1 MKVGY
6 ARVSSIGQNLETQI
20 EILKNIGCEKIF
32 KEKKS
37 GIDAKREELQ
47 KAMDYVR
54 EGDTLY
60 VTRLDRFGRNSVD
73 LHNLVKQ
80 LEDKG
85 VVFCAIQQNLSTEG
99 SVGKLTFGILA
110 TISEFENNIRKERQ
124 AEGIANA
131 KRKGVRFGTP
141 PKVTQEQVK
150 EMYELKQSEDCALT
164 NQQIAERYGIS
175 RSSLLRL
182 IAKYKKE
189 NKI

>member
-6 ARVSSIGQNLETQI
+6 ARVSSAGQKLAPQI
-20 EILKNIGCEKIF
+20 ENLKNIGCEKIF
-32 KEKKS
+32 MEKKS
-37 GIDAKREELQ
+37 GTNTEREELK

-60 VTRLDRFGRNSVD
+60 VTRLDRFGRNSID

-85 VVFCAIQQNLSTEG
+85 VVFCAVQQNLSTEG
-99 SVGKLTFGILA
+99 AVGKLTFGILA
-110 TISEFENNIRKERQ
+110 TISEFENDIRKERQ

-141 PKVTQEQVK
+141 PKVTPEQVK
-150 EMYELKQSEDCALT
+150 EMYEIKSSEDNTLT
-164 NQQIAERYGIS
+164 NKQIAERYGIS

-189 NKI
+189 ML